1 MNTRSFESNIGV
13 FLLQNLSLAD
23 AFVLWIGAQELIAG
37 LLYLWTGEPWKAL
50 AWGSYGLACV
60 GLAMAGK

>member
-1 MNTRSFESNIGV
+1 M
-13 FLLQNLSLAD
+13 LQNLSLAD